1 VRLESD
7 SKKAFGRASPFGHR
21 EVDAS
26 DLTLIPFRFAE
37 TRPEFV
43 SASQR
48 KQDNDSLEELRLTG
62 DR

>member
-1 VRLESD
+1 VRLEND
-7 SKKAFGRASPFGHR
+7 PKKAFGRASPFGHR

-26 DLTLIPFRFAE
+26 DLTLIPFRFA
-37 TRPEFV
+37 RDAPRIHF
-43 SASQR
+43 ASQR